1 MYKRKFQSGRV
12 SKNITSIRKVKELK
26 MKKKFKMN
34 ELQCAHCAA
43 KMEDAIKKIPGVESA
58 NINFMMQKLTV
69 EADEENFDRIMEEAQ
84 KCCDKIEKGVKIVV

>member
-1 MYKRKFQSGRV
+1 
-12 SKNITSIRKVKELK
+12 

-43 KMEDAIKKIPGVESA
+43 KMEDEINKIPGVESA

-69 EADEENFDRIMEEAQ
+69 EADEENFDKIMEEAQ
-84 KCCDKIEKGVKIVV
+84 KCCDKIEKGVKIVVQRDSKVMMSGNSGRDAILSKM

>member
-1 MYKRKFQSGRV
+1 
-12 SKNITSIRKVKELK
+12 

-43 KMEDAIKKIPGVESA
+43 KMEDAINKIPGVKSA

-69 EADEENFDRIMEEAQ
+69 EADEENFDKIMEEAQ
-84 KCCDKIEKGVKIVV
+84 KCCDKIEKGVRIVV